1 MKIDIQKY
9 VAECDV
15 SQSQKFETIASP
27 GLCQSLHISDKQWS
41 KISMDFI
48 TGILTFE
55 GKDVIFVIVDWLT
68 KYAHF
73 IGNSS
78 KAETSQVADSYVKNI
93 FKPHQFPKVSLG
105 IPSLLATFGR
115 NSWDILTTRTSY
127 HPYIG
132 GQIEVVNKCL

>member
-55 GKDVIFVIVDWLT
+55 GKDVIFVIVD
-68 KYAHF
+68 
-73 IGNSS
+73 
-78 KAETSQVADSYVKNI
+78 
-93 FKPHQFPKVSLG
+93 
-105 IPSLLATFGR
+105 
-115 NSWDILTTRTSY
+115 
-127 HPYIG
+127 
-132 GQIEVVNKCL
+132 